1 MRLSL
6 LLILTLFLSEAHGQL
21 TAPYN
26 PESNQDSTIGSADL
40 IDMLSYFGLEF
51 LPPAIEVDGQDIL
64 ATLNSLTEQ
73 VATLQTQVNTMQS
86 ELMTKDSVIRLTWLR
101 DLSFID
107 LAGATLVE
115 SDFGRVNLSFAN
127 LENAQLM
134 NSSFYNALLS
144 GANLSGANL
153 TNADFE
159 GTIRLNADLTG
170 ATFGSAFFGYATLE
184 GADLS
189 GTDLSSSYLENTIM
203 NCLRGCPDALPSGF
217 ECIPDVECE
226 ESDRFR
232 ITENE

>member
-1 MRLSL
+1 M
-6 LLILTLFLSEAHGQL
+6 LTLFLSEAHGQV

-40 IDMLSYFGLEF
+40 IDLLTNFGLEF
-51 LPPAIEVDGQDIL
+51 LPPAIEVDGQDLL
-64 ATLNSLTEQ
+64 ATLNSLIEQ

-107 LAGATLVE
+107 LAGATLMDADL
-115 SDFGRVNLSFAN
+115 SHVNFTQAN
-127 LENAQLM
+127 LQNVQFIDCSFNDALM
-134 NSSFYNALLS
+134 E
-144 GANLSGANL
+144 GTNLSGADL
-153 TNADFE
+153 QNADFE
-159 GTIRLNADLTG
+159 SAILLDADLTG
-170 ATFGSAFFGYATLE
+170 VNLENAFFGYATLQ

-189 GTDLSSSYLENTIM
+189 GTDLSSSYLEYTTM

-217 ECIPDVECE
+217 ECIPDLECAE
-226 ESDRFR
+226 PDRFR